1 MQGLSSCQLSTC
13 LPFHIRGAH
22 TDPFSSLPRLLS
34 ALNYMTALTEALQVF
49 WVERRATH
57 FQRHNVVD
65 LNSLYQRP
73 IFFFANLTV
82 WKVE

>member
-1 MQGLSSCQLSTC
+1 
-13 LPFHIRGAH
+13 
-22 TDPFSSLPRLLS
+22 
-34 ALNYMTALTEALQVF
+34 MTALTEALQVF